1 MEEFKTVATINF
13 RVTSKGSLEDAYL
26 MMKNYQLVNQAGRD
40 SNIIYNGVSIP
51 AGDCESLEEVKILY
65 QELKST
71 ETFTCRQREF
81 DVTNVEVDF
90 YTEEDNLA
98 QVFEAMQQYRNHGYA
113 NKYSNIVYRGVV
125 IPAGYCDSIS
135 ELEAMYDSIITGD
148 ISTFFESVSSGVLS
162 HSLVKQYEVE
172 RGKIIYSNGN
182 RNLVLVKR

>member
-40 SNIIYNGVSIP
+40 SNGVSIP

-65 QELKST
+65 QELKSP
-71 ETFTCRQREF
+71 ETFICRQREF
-81 DVTNVEVDF
+81 DVTSVEVDF

-125 IPAGYCDSIS
+125 IPAGYCSNIS

-148 ISTFFESVSSGVLS
+148 ISAFFESVSSGVLS

-172 RGKIIYSNGN
+172 RGKIIHSNGN